1 MCIRASAI
9 LAIGV
14 GICAGSGTA
23 AAQDVDA
30 PAPIFAN
37 LERYLPAMS
46 TTTLGSSMQ
55 PVMMMPSGES
65 HVHRHVRW
73 QLRRPDRFE
82 TLCLTL
88 AALTVVDTVTT
99 SRALNDGTGRE
110 LNPILAPFAS
120 NTFALAAT
128 KTAVDAAAVY
138 LARRL
143 WRRDHGTAVN
153 VLIASNAMVGVAVV
167 KNVSV
172 TGSREP

>member
-1 MCIRASAI
+1 MSLRASVT
-9 LAIGV
+9 LALAVSIGAV
-14 GICAGSGTA
+14 AHPA
-23 AAQDVDA
+23 AAQEPEA
-30 PAPIFAN
+30 RTPIFTD
-37 LERYLPAMS
+37 LDRYLPTM
-46 TTTLGSSMQ
+46 LPGSR
-55 PVMMMPSGES
+55 VLLLPSGES
-65 HVHRHVRW
+65 RVLEQSRW

-99 SRALNDGTGRE
+99 SRALNDGSGRE

-128 KTAVDAAAVY
+128 KTAVDVAAVY

-143 WRRDHGTAVN
+143 WRRDHGAAVN

-167 KNVSV
+167 RNVSV

>member
-1 MCIRASAI
+1 MFLRVSLT
-9 LAIGV
+9 LALAVSMGAV
-14 GICAGSGTA
+14 SRPAV
-23 AAQDVDA
+23 AQEPEA
-30 PAPIFAN
+30 PAIFAN
-37 LERYLPAMS
+37 LDRYLP
-46 TTTLGSSMQ
+46 TLA
-55 PVMMMPSGES
+55 PDPHVVLLPSGDARLLP
-65 HVHRHVRW
+65 HDRW

-99 SRALNDGTGRE
+99 SRALNDGSGRE

-143 WRRDHGTAVN
+143 WHRDHGAAVN
-153 VLIASNAMVGVAVV
+153 VLNASNAMVGVAAVR
-167 KNVSV
+167 KLAA
-172 TGSREP
+172 TGSRQQ

>member
-1 MCIRASAI
+1 MILRASVT
-9 LAIGV
+9 LALAVSIGAV
-14 GICAGSGTA
+14 CRPAV
-23 AAQDVDA
+23 AQESEA
-30 PAPIFAN
+30 PEIFAN
-37 LERYLPAMS
+37 LDRYLPTPAPEHR
-46 TTTLGSSMQ
+46 LILL
-55 PVMMMPSGES
+55 PPGES
-65 HVHRHVRW
+65 RVLQKSPW

-82 TLCLTL
+82 TLCFTL

-120 NTFALAAT
+120 NTYALAAT
-128 KTAVDAAAVY
+128 KTAVDVAAVY

-143 WRRDHGTAVN
+143 WRRDHGAAVN
-153 VLIASNAMVGVAVV
+153 VLIAANAMVGVAVV